1 MHDHVVQ
8 FYEHEDRLVEQVGAF
23 IGAGLEGGGAGVVIA
38 RRERLQLLARR
49 LGPAGSNGQARYLP
63 LDAAELLGRFMIG
76 DAPDPQRF
84 GDVVGEVLRDAAGR
98 GNGEVRAYGEMVALL
113 CAEGNH
119 RAALQLEELWNELAR
134 VHRFS
139 LLCSYPIDAFPRREH
154 QALFERVC
162 AAHSRVLP
170 VLALDGDVGDREAL
184 SRTIARLEH
193 RASALDAEV
202 AARKQVEEALR
213 ERERELAAFAGELK
227 QRVEE
232 LADLGQR
239 KDEFLAMLG
248 HELRN
253 PLAPIVTS
261 LQLLRLHGTTTRR
274 SWRGAATSS
283 SARSAPDARL
293 VDDLLDVSRITRGQ
307 DRAEARADRAAR
319 AGGAGGRGQ
328 PHR

>member
-1 MHDHVVQ
+1 M
-8 FYEHEDRLVEQVGAF
+8 
-23 IGAGLEGGGAGVVIA
+23 A
-38 RRERLQLLARR
+38 RAWSLRAASALQLLAGR
-49 LGPAGSNGQARYLP
+49 LGPAGSNGKARYLA
-63 LDAAELLGRFMIG
+63 LDAAELLGRFMVG
-76 DAPDPQRF
+76 GAPDPQRF

-119 RAALQLEELWNELAR
+119 QAAVQLEELWNDLAR

-139 LLCSYPIDAFPRREH
+139 LLCSYPLDAFPRREH
-154 QALFERVC
+154 QALFEHVC

-170 VLALDGDVGDREAL
+170 VLALDGDAGDREAL

-213 ERERELAAFAGELK
+213 ERERQLAAFADELE
-227 QRVEE
+227 QRVDE
-232 LADLGQR
+232 LADLGRR

-261 LQLLRLHGTTTRR
+261 LQLMRLYHDDP
-274 SWRGAATSS
+274 AQL
-283 SARSAPDARL
+283 ARCRNIIERQTGLIVRL
-293 VDDLLDVSRITRGQ
+293 VDDLLDVSRITRG
-307 DRAEARADRAAR
+307 RIELSADRSSCASWWR
-319 AGGAGGRGQ
+319 RRSRS